1 MNHNVIT
8 GWIIVIFTAVGLLIT
23 AVLYIGNIN
32 GKLLVLEDNLKIM
45 TNRMD
50 GLYIYIAEQGGNVK
64 KSVMSSNLD
73 QTSKD
78 QIIKSFLPID
88 SQLKLNLKLKE
99 IKN

>member
-1 MNHNVIT
+1 MNHNAIT
-8 GWIIVIFTAVGLLIT
+8 GWIGATFTVIGLLIT

-64 KSVMSSNLD
+64 KAVMSSNLD
-73 QTSKD
+73 ETTKK
-78 QIIKSFLPID
+78 QILNSFLPILKPNP
-88 SQLKLNLKLKE
+88 QLKD
-99 IKN
+99 IKD

>member
-8 GWIIVIFTAVGLLIT
+8 GWIVAIFTAIGLLIT

-32 GKLLVLEDNLKIM
+32 GKLLLLEDNLKVM

-50 GLYIYIAEQGGNVK
+50 GLYIYIAEQGGSVK
-64 KSVMSSNLD
+64 KAVMSSNLD
-73 QTSKD
+73 ATTKD
-78 QIIKSFLPID
+78 RIIKSFLPKD
-88 SQLKLNLKLKE
+88 SQLKSNSKFKK

>member
-1 MNHNVIT
+1 MNHSAIT
-8 GWIIVIFTAVGLLIT
+8 GWLVAIFTAIGFLIT

-50 GLYIYIAEQGGNVK
+50 GLYIYIAEQGGSVK
-64 KSVMSSNLD
+64 KAVMSSNLD
-73 QTSKD
+73 NAAKD
-78 QIIKSFLPID
+78 QIIRSFLPID
-88 SQLKLNLKLKE
+88 SQLKTKFKQ